1 MKIIK
6 TLFRTRIRWLLSLSA
21 LITGTLLISYAAFAQ
36 GNRGKSEAD
45 VKSVDSGSPSV
56 GQSPD
61 SDPDPLPEGDLDPE
75 FQRERREWQE
85 WFFGL
90 TPGSLSPAAYE
101 SASAAARALPPSPL
115 LQGRKFISPQAPST
129 GASWGSPIPPPIR
142 GCFTRD
148 ASTRVEA
155 LGIDPTNHNVVYTGS
170 FGGLAKSTDA
180 GVTWQY
186 LSDNWASE
194 VISAIAV
201 GFNASTHDYVYAG
214 TGTDPHFG
222 VGLYRSFDGGAS
234 WTQRG
239 STEFAHGVIRA
250 IVLDPRDSLG
260 RTVYVGNGLSNAGL
274 WLSTDSGDNWV
285 RLRPATGHYGVH
297 AIAIDPSTSPSTVY
311 YIDDDGVYKG
321 IKSGPNW
328 TWTLIRSLAAC
339 DQNGRCALNRL
350 SVVNSK
356 VYVSGGV
363 GADRKLLKS
372 TDAGAT
378 WPQIPT
384 ECPCG
389 ADTCVVPNPTPCSTP
404 SGNVG
409 LDVFAVDPSNPQ
421 IIVAGNAATYQT
433 DNEGA
438 SWTEIGRYGGNP
450 GDPTRELHPDQR
462 VIKFAPDNSGYVY
475 VGNDG
480 GVFKSTDHGQ
490 TWANANHNFPGA
502 WLYGVALSR
511 DDSMIGGT
519 QDAGQVFSDPV
530 LTAWGTPWKMIWGGD
545 SYRNLIDPIDGTVGY
560 FTVYY
565 AFFARFNRTAPRSWV
580 DTTPCQFPPQ
590 FFPPCG
596 TVIDTTCSFFPAF
609 SMNPLSPTHVIAACQ
624 HIVRTLNGPT
634 VTRASWTTIGPNFGE
649 WSDNVNA
656 TYEAPS
662 DSNIVYAVT
671 GGTVKAGSRVWV
683 TSDANLGTGAHWT
696 NRTAGTPGHGVRGLM
711 VDPTNRDV
719 AYLACED
726 YVYKTVDRGAH
737 WAQRGIANLFY
748 RDVAVDPRNPQNLF
762 ASSNAGVYAS
772 TDGGQ
777 TWGSMSAGI
786 PSGVIVNQLSFNG
799 TSRQLAAATI
809 GRGAYVLDLDDVPP
823 TVQITS
829 PHNGDTVSG
838 TITIAATASDN
849 HRVDEVIFVLETFQG
864 VRIWST
870 PVSSP
875 PYQIPWNTTSVA
887 NGVYRLTATALDPA
901 GNSTTSVPVVVTVNN

>member
-1 MKIIK
+1 MKTIK
-6 TLFRTRIRWLLSLSA
+6 RIFRTRIRWILSLSA
-21 LITGTLLISYAAFAQ
+21 LVAGSLLMCYVAYAQA
-36 GNRGKSEAD
+36 NRADTEDGSKSAATR
-45 VKSVDSGSPSV
+45 SPSV

-61 SDPDPLPEGDLDPE
+61 SDPFPEPDLDPE
-75 FQRERREWQE
+75 IQRERREWQE

-90 TPGSLSPAAYE
+90 TPGSLSPADYA

-129 GASWGSPIPPPIR
+129 GASWGSRIPPPIR
-142 GCFTRD
+142 GSYTRD

-186 LSDNWASE
+186 LSDTWDSE
-194 VISAIAV
+194 VVSAIAV
-201 GFNASTHDYVYAG
+201 GFNARTHNYIYAG
-214 TGTDPHFG
+214 TGTDPHLG
-222 VGLYRSFDGGAS
+222 VGLYRSLDGGAS

-239 STEFAHGVIRA
+239 STQFAQSVIRA
-250 IVLDPRDSLG
+250 IALDPGDPLG
-260 RTVYVGNGLSNAGL
+260 KTVYAGNGLSNAGL

-285 RLRPATGHYGVH
+285 RLRPATGQYGVH
-297 AIAIDPSTSPSTVY
+297 AIAIDPSTNPSTVY
-311 YIDDDGVYKG
+311 YIDDNGVYKSTDVG
-321 IKSGPNW
+321 RQN
-328 TWTLIRSLAAC
+328 WTLIRSLAAC
-339 DQNGRCALNRL
+339 VQNSCALNRL
-350 SVVNSK
+350 SVVNTQL
-356 VYVSGGV
+356 YLMGGV
-363 GADRKLLKS
+363 RADRKFYKY
-372 TDAGAT
+372 AGGT
-378 WPQIPT
+378 SWVQIPT
-384 ECPCG
+384 LCPCG
-389 ADTCVVPNPTPCSTP
+389 ADTCVVPAPIPSPTPCDNSST
-404 SGNVG
+404 NIG
-409 LDVFAVDPSNPQ
+409 LDVFAVDPTNPQ
-421 IIVAGNAATYQT
+421 VIVAGNAATYRT

-519 QDAGQVFSDPV
+519 QDSGQVFSDPV
-530 LTAWGTPWKMIWGGD
+530 LAAWGTPWKMIWGGD
-545 SYRNLIDPIDGTVGY
+545 SYRNLIDPLDGAVGY
-560 FTVYY
+560 FTVYR
-565 AFFARFNRTAPRSWV
+565 AFFARFNRTAPGSWV
-580 DTTPCQFPPQ
+580 DITPCQFPPQ

-596 TVIDTTCSFFPAF
+596 TAIDTTCSFFPAF

-662 DSNIVYAVT
+662 DSNVVYAVT
-671 GGTVKAGSRVWV
+671 GGSVKAGSKVWV
-683 TSDANLGTGAHWT
+683 TIDANLGTGAHWT
-696 NRTAGTPGHGVRGLM
+696 ERTAGTPGHGIRGLM
-711 VDPTNRDV
+711 VDPTNKDV

-726 YVYKTVDRGAH
+726 YVYKTTDRGAH
-737 WAQRGIANLFY
+737 WAQRGILNLFY
-748 RDVAVDPRNPQNLF
+748 RDVAVDPRNPQNVF

-772 TDGGQ
+772 TDGG
-777 TWGSMSAGI
+777 GSWAPMSAGI

-809 GRGAYVLDLDDVPP
+809 GRGAYVLDLDDVLP

-829 PHNGDTVSG
+829 PHNGDTVFG

-849 HRVDEVIFVLETFQG
+849 HRVGGVTFILETFQG
-864 VRIWST
+864 VRIWAT
-870 PVSSP
+870 GDSSP
-875 PYQIPWNTTSVA
+875 PYQIPWITTSVA
-887 NGVYRLTATALDPA
+887 NGVYRLTAIALDPA
-901 GNSTTSVPVVVTVNN
+901 GNTTTSVPVVVTVSN